1 MAIRTTVVGSYP
13 KPPEEGQTFTV
24 RKTLHAL
31 EKETATVEDLHA
43 AQDGLV
49 RTVIAEHDEAGID
62 LITDGQG
69 RWDDI
74 LTPFARN
81 MAGFEI
87 GGLLRWF
94 DNNTYYRRPVC
105 TGPVEWRGPSS
116 VDAWRFAS
124 EAATAEVKAVIPGPI
139 TFARGSVDEHYADHE
154 AFVLAVA
161 GVLAQ
166 EARELEAA
174 GAKHIQIDEPA
185 LLGAPEDLDLA
196 IDAIGRITGGLE
208 KATTI
213 LCTYFGDAKRLGASL
228 FRVPVD
234 TFGLDFVSGP
244 ANEEVVRD
252 LPADKKLQA
261 GIADARNTSLESFE
275 QLRERIEDLGRVL
288 DDGGRLTVSPSAG
301 LEFLPREKAR
311 AKLERLSEAASSV
324 DL

>member
-13 KPPEEGQTFTV
+13 KPPKEGQTFTI

-43 AQDGLV
+43 AQDDLV

-116 VDAWRFAS
+116 VDAWRFTS

-139 TFARGSVDEHYADHE
+139 TFTRGSVDEHYADHE

-174 GAKHIQIDEPA
+174 GAKYIQIDEPA
-185 LLGAPEDLDLA
+185 LLGAPEDLPLA
-196 IDAIGRITGGLE
+196 IEAIGLITSELSS
-208 KATTI
+208 ASSF
-213 LCTYFGDAKRLGASL
+213 LATYFGDAKRLGEEI
-228 FRVPVD
+228 FRIPVD
-234 TFGLDFVSGP
+234 GFGFDLVSGP
-244 ANEEVVRD
+244 ENIELIGSAPPGKQIV
-252 LPADKKLQA
+252 A
-261 GIADARNTSLESFE
+261 GVLDGRNTKLEDE
-275 QLRERIEDLGRVL
+275 ADLCRLLEDLAGTL
-288 DDGGRLTVSPSAG
+288 GAGRLWASPSCG
-301 LEFLPREKAR
+301 LEYLPREKAQ
-311 AKLERLSEAASSV
+311 AKLHHLATAAKKV
-324 DL
+324 GA